1 MNRGKILTL
10 LVATAIGAGTFAG
23 IEAPQK
29 AYAQDISKIV
39 DNNSDKDNNINNKDN
54 DDKTTATTKEEV
66 KTDTSSSIDTSSF
79 NSQPSFTGDHEDGH
93 DVEQK
98 EVVKA
103 KGFAATKVSENY
115 YNFNIPGA
123 EKHTYGTSGNG
134 RPLYYYKIGTG
145 KKVLFMNFGIH
156 GYEDAWSKDGEELT
170 KLAKNLTER
179 IAKDNAANGLNGWS
193 VVIVPSANPDGV
205 LDGWTNNGP
214 GRNQVS
220 KKIDLNRSFPT
231 FFTPQYNARNYT
243 GPEPL
248 AAPEAKALANL
259 VSQFSES
266 SSHMS
271 LVDVHGWL
279 NETIGDP
286 SLGKAFDSNFGI
298 SNKLMSKAA
307 NGYLISYA
315 HSKGALATLL
325 ELPMPSS
332 SASIQ
337 NNGYANKLYNS
348 VKSIIKNGDGF
359 EIMNAEGQVYNT
371 NSLNI
376 RITTST
382 NANIIG
388 SYSGGTKIKI
398 LGKVGDWYQV
408 KSSAGYGFVH
418 KDYVKILSN
427 NTNNNNNNNGGGNN
441 VEAPTQYQIGKVAN
455 LSTSL
460 NIRKSPST
468 SASIITSL
476 SKGTEVKV
484 VGTEGEWYKVYSP
497 SFGYGYAH
505 KNYIEIV
512 GNGNN
517 GGNKPETPTEPV
529 KQTGT
534 IINISTSLNVRAGAS
549 TSSKIVGTLKN
560 GATINIVGK
569 EGSWYKIQGSPF
581 GTGYVHG
588 DYVRVNGNATPEVP
602 STPEKPSI
610 PNTPQN
616 PTVTQTGK
624 VVDVSTKLNIRSG
637 AGTNFGIVGSLG
649 ANATVNIIGK
659 EGNWYKI
666 SHNGTVGYVSADYIR
681 VNGNATPEVP
691 NTPSTPE
698 TPQNPTVT
706 QTGKVVDVS
715 TKLNIRSGAGT
726 NFGIVGS
733 LGANATVNII
743 GKEGNWYK
751 ISHNGTVGYVSAN
764 YIRVNNNGGNNN
776 NTGSTEKYGKVVNI
790 STKLNIRRSPSTS
803 SSIVGTLSN
812 NTKVVILE
820 KTNGWYKI
828 SYNGTVGYV
837 SASYLAEM

>member
-231 FFTPQYNARNYT
+231 FFTPQYNSRNYT

-248 AAPEAKALANL
+248 AAPEARALANL

-332 SASIQ
+332 SVSIQ

-388 SYSGGTKIKI
+388 SYSNGTKIKI

-427 NTNNNNNNNGGGNN
+427 NTNNNDNNNGGSNN
-441 VEAPTQYQIGKVAN
+441 E
-455 LSTSL
+455 S
-460 NIRKSPST
+460 
-468 SASIITSL
+468 
-476 SKGTEVKV
+476 
-484 VGTEGEWYKVYSP
+484 
-497 SFGYGYAH
+497 
-505 KNYIEIV
+505 
-512 GNGNN
+512 
-517 GGNKPETPTEPV
+517 KPETPTQPTQ
-529 KQTGT
+529 QTGT

-549 TSSKIVGTLKN
+549 TNSKIVGTLRN

-602 STPEKPSI
+602 STPETPST

-706 QTGKVVDVS
+706 QTGQVVDVS

-751 ISHNGTVGYVSAN
+751 ISHNGTVGYVSAD
-764 YIRVNNNGGNNN
+764 YIRVNNDGGNNN

>member
-231 FFTPQYNARNYT
+231 FFTPQYNSRNYT

-248 AAPEAKALANL
+248 AAPEARALANL

-332 SASIQ
+332 SVSIQ

-388 SYSGGTKIKI
+388 SYSNGTKIKI

-427 NTNNNNNNNGGGNN
+427 NTNNNDNNNGGSNN
-441 VEAPTQYQIGKVAN
+441 E
-455 LSTSL
+455 S
-460 NIRKSPST
+460 
-468 SASIITSL
+468 
-476 SKGTEVKV
+476 
-484 VGTEGEWYKVYSP
+484 
-497 SFGYGYAH
+497 
-505 KNYIEIV
+505 
-512 GNGNN
+512 
-517 GGNKPETPTEPV
+517 KPETPTQPTQ
-529 KQTGT
+529 QTGT

-549 TSSKIVGTLKN
+549 TNSKIVGTLRN

-602 STPEKPSI
+602 NTPSTPE
-610 PNTPQN
+610 TPQN
-616 PTVTQTGK
+616 PTVTQTGQ

-681 VNGNATPEVP
+681 VNN
-691 NTPSTPE
+691 
-698 TPQNPTVT
+698 
-706 QTGKVVDVS
+706 D
-715 TKLNIRSGAGT
+715 
-726 NFGIVGS
+726 
-733 LGANATVNII
+733 
-743 GKEGNWYK
+743 
-751 ISHNGTVGYVSAN
+751 
-764 YIRVNNNGGNNN
+764 GGNNN

>member
-1 MNRGKILTL
+1 MGSNFRIFLYT
-10 LVATAIGAGTFAG
+10 I
-23 IEAPQK
+23 
-29 AYAQDISKIV
+29 IS
-39 DNNSDKDNNINNKDN
+39 S
-54 DDKTTATTKEEV
+54 
-66 KTDTSSSIDTSSF
+66 
-79 NSQPSFTGDHEDGH
+79 
-93 DVEQK
+93 
-98 EVVKA
+98 
-103 KGFAATKVSENY
+103 KVS
-115 YNFNIPGA
+115 
-123 EKHTYGTSGNG
+123 
-134 RPLYYYKIGTG
+134 
-145 KKVLFMNFGIH
+145 
-156 GYEDAWSKDGEELT
+156 
-170 KLAKNLTER
+170 
-179 IAKDNAANGLNGWS
+179 KDNAANGLNGWS

-231 FFTPQYNARNYT
+231 FFTPQYNSRNYT

-248 AAPEAKALANL
+248 AAPEARALANL

-332 SASIQ
+332 SVSIQ

-388 SYSGGTKIKI
+388 SYSNGTKIKI

-427 NTNNNNNNNGGGNN
+427 NTNNNDNNNGGSNN
-441 VEAPTQYQIGKVAN
+441 E
-455 LSTSL
+455 S
-460 NIRKSPST
+460 
-468 SASIITSL
+468 
-476 SKGTEVKV
+476 
-484 VGTEGEWYKVYSP
+484 
-497 SFGYGYAH
+497 
-505 KNYIEIV
+505 
-512 GNGNN
+512 
-517 GGNKPETPTEPV
+517 KPETPTQPTQ
-529 KQTGT
+529 QTGT

-549 TSSKIVGTLKN
+549 TNSKIVGTLRN

-602 STPEKPSI
+602 NTPSTPE
-610 PNTPQN
+610 TPQN
-616 PTVTQTGK
+616 PTVTQTGQ

-681 VNGNATPEVP
+681 VNN
-691 NTPSTPE
+691 
-698 TPQNPTVT
+698 
-706 QTGKVVDVS
+706 D
-715 TKLNIRSGAGT
+715 
-726 NFGIVGS
+726 
-733 LGANATVNII
+733 
-743 GKEGNWYK
+743 
-751 ISHNGTVGYVSAN
+751 
-764 YIRVNNNGGNNN
+764 GGNNN